1 MKGFL
6 QHHFSESVMTW
17 THVYKG
23 VVETWSEIQ
32 TDTGSQY
39 QVPMRWALPMYSTH
53 SQYPV
58 PVLVRYMVTIP
69 ESSRDLWLKI

>member
-23 VVETWSEIQ
+23 VVETWSGIQ
-32 TDTGSQY
+32 TDIGSQY
-39 QVPMRWALPMYSTH
+39 QVPVQWALPIYSRF
-53 SQYPV
+53 PV
-58 PVLVRYMVTIP
+58 
-69 ESSRDLWLKI
+69 SSTSISTLYGYNTWE